1 MKVNDQF
8 FNKLAARVIFVSI
21 ALVNSAAWS
30 DAVSV
35 EQSSRALATPDKCHP
50 LPEAGKPQYIVGYGS
65 LMEEASRLRT
75 APNAGVAMPVR
86 VEGYRRAWIAR
97 AAYIGVGTTFLG
109 VLADSKSRI
118 SAVLFSMFDES
129 EIVGMDSREQG
140 YCRAKIDANRILMLN
155 NSVVPDGEFWIYV
168 NRDANIARPSKAL
181 PIVQS
186 YVDVFLSGCLQ
197 IERNH
202 SIDGFARECVRS
214 THGWS
219 KHWVNDRIYPRR
231 PMAQQPNAKVIDKLL
246 DTELPQYFRTMRIE

>member
-1 MKVNDQF
+1 MKLHNRF
-8 FNKLAARVIFVSI
+8 FNKLIAVAIFVSI
-21 ALVNSAAWS
+21 ALVNFAAWG

-35 EQSSRALATPDKCHP
+35 EQSSRALATPDTCHP

-65 LMEEASRLRT
+65 LMEETSRLRT
-75 APNAGVAMPVR
+75 APNAGAALPIR

-97 AAYIGVGTTFLG
+97 AAYVGVGATFLG
-109 VLADSKSRI
+109 VLSDSKSRI
-118 SAVLFSMFDES
+118 NAVLFSMFDES
-129 EIVGMDSREQG
+129 EIVNMDSREQG
-140 YCRAKIDANRILMLN
+140 YCRAKIAANRIFMLN
-155 NSVVPDGEFWIYV
+155 NSVVPEGEFWIYV
-168 NRDANIARPSKAL
+168 NRGTNIARPSKAL

-197 IERNH
+197 IERDH

-246 DTELPQYFRTMRIE
+246 DTELPEYFRTMRIE